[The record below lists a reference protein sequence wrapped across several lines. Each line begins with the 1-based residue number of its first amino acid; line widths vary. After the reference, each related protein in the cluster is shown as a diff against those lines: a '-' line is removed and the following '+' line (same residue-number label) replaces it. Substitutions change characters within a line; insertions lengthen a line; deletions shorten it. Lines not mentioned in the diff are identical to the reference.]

1 MKKENI
7 TKDNSKSHERVSL
20 PKSSNVKGRQS
31 LLFADVRNR
40 GNESLSN
47 AITVSGSRNI
57 DQETGTIYLDRYL
70 SSLVNQNRIWLIGGA
85 RGMDQWAT
93 EWLLDHKETCWIV
106 VPFTTIDQPNSTQ
119 SLFRKVEKVIEL
131 KLPKS
136 KSAYIARNKYMVDR
150 SELVFGFWTGKG
162 GTLSTIR
169 YAIKAFKEVHVYHI
183 KQEDIK

>member
-1 MKKENI
+1 MKNEPI
-7 TKDNSKSHERVSL
+7 KDNAKSHERVSITKRSNL
-20 PKSSNVKGRQS
+20 KGQQSSFFPDIENT
-31 LLFADVRNR
+31 

-47 AITVSGSRNI
+47 AITISGSRNI

-169 YAIKAFKEVHVYHI
+169 YAIYAFKDVHAYHI
-183 KQEDIK
+183 KQKDIK